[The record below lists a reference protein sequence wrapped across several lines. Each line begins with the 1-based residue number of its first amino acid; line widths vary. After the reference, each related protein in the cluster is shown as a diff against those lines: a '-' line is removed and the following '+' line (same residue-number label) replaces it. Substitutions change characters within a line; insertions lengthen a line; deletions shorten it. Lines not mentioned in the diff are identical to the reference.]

1 MSVVS
6 CIHSP
11 KVETMIRQIFVGKIL
26 QEAFGENSF
35 KKRRSIEAWKS
46 RSVAAWKRR
55 NVEA

>member
-35 KKRRSIEAWKS
+35 KKRGSVEAWK
-46 RSVAAWKRR
+46 RISVEAWKCGS
-55 NVEA
+55 VEA